1 MRYTMFLIMV
11 LFTTNLYAKK
21 YEIVDEIS
29 IGKDFVPIDFDQYDR
44 KGVRL
49 KKLLPRR
56 Y

>member
-1 MRYTMFLIMV
+1 MRYTMFLLLV

-49 KKLLPRR
+49 RKNPARR